1 MLSEEQVR
9 DEKLEIQ
16 DNKSNSGEN
25 ISESPLLPTP
35 VSKDKDARYII
46 DKESLDIVHNI
57 VTTNDPSSLNT
68 YVDQFNLNMS
78 KKNLL
83 RILKMN
89 ELWDRVSDEAINRI
103 ENHPDEMTNMEL
115 LNFIKVAQESLN
127 NSKKESDT
135 VTTLHPITVNQQNNT
150 VNVNVKTSEDV
161 RVNRRSKE
169 KIMDAVSKLLNIS
182 LDADAVEDPLIIDEN
197 KNTKENE

>member
-1 MLSEEQVR
+1 
-9 DEKLEIQ
+9 
-16 DNKSNSGEN
+16 
-25 ISESPLLPTP
+25 
-35 VSKDKDARYII
+35 
-46 DKESLDIVHNI
+46 
-57 VTTNDPSSLNT
+57 
-68 YVDQFNLNMS
+68 
-78 KKNLL
+78 
-83 RILKMN
+83 
-89 ELWDRVSDEAINRI
+89 
-103 ENHPDEMTNMEL
+103 MTNMEL

-127 NSKKESDT
+127 NSQKESDT

>member
-1 MLSEEQVR
+1 M
-9 DEKLEIQ
+9 
-16 DNKSNSGEN
+16 
-25 ISESPLLPTP
+25 
-35 VSKDKDARYII
+35 
-46 DKESLDIVHNI
+46 
-57 VTTNDPSSLNT
+57 
-68 YVDQFNLNMS
+68 
-78 KKNLL
+78 
-83 RILKMN
+83 
-89 ELWDRVSDEAINRI
+89 SDEAINRI

-197 KNTKENE
+197 TMQDENTKENE